1 MTGDHVNVDMCR
13 VASAGYLYHGRV
25 DERPLEGADATC
37 FAQTPQLHN
46 LHVFTI
52 QAASSVM
59 TLSLENGTFGM
70 NLVRHSRCS
79 RVASSNGAG
88 IQVSAQLSPTLR
100 REGFIVIL
108 ALLAA
113 NY

>member
-37 FAQTPQLHN
+37 FAQTPQLHK

-59 TLSLENGTFGM
+59 TLSLENGSFGM
-70 NLVRHSRCS
+70 KLVRHSRCS
-79 RVASSNGAG
+79 RVA
-88 IQVSAQLSPTLR
+88 
-100 REGFIVIL
+100 
-108 ALLAA
+108 
-113 NY
+113 